1 MFTNLIAILM
11 LIFTCLASHK
21 STLFY
26 FLYGLFKFL
35 GTSVLAKY
43 TLLGVKYRNK
53 NSFKNI
59 RTDAKIK
66 IFPIP
71 VAYWS
76 GFAIFKQNQENP
88 DKVTMKMTT
97 RQVVEM
103 SVTVDNNSPIQDY
116 VVHPDDHT

>member
-1 MFTNLIAILM
+1 MAYL
-11 LIFTCLASHK
+11 S
-21 STLFY
+21 
-26 FLYGLFKFL
+26 FL
-35 GTSVLAKY
+35 GTSVPAKY
-43 TLLGVKYRNK
+43 ILLGVKYRNK

-59 RTDAKIK
+59 RTDAKIR

-97 RQVVEM
+97 TQVVEM

-116 VVHPDDHT
+116 VVHPRPVTRGGARGAFAPPPPPQAPKVRILILNI

>member
-1 MFTNLIAILM
+1 MAYL
-11 LIFTCLASHK
+11 S
-21 STLFY
+21 
-26 FLYGLFKFL
+26 FL
-35 GTSVLAKY
+35 GTSALANQY
-43 TLLGVKYRNK
+43 TLLGVKYQNK

-59 RTDAKIK
+59 RTDAKIR

-97 RQVVEM
+97 TQVVEM

-116 VVHPDDHT
+116 AVHPDDHT

>member
-1 MFTNLIAILM
+1 MWLHIKVPYF
-11 LIFTCLASHK
+11 IFDMAYLS
-21 STLFY
+21 
-26 FLYGLFKFL
+26 FL

-88 DKVTMKMTT
+88 TT
-97 RQVVEM
+97 QVVEM

-116 VVHPDDHT
+116 AVHPDDHT

>member
-1 MFTNLIAILM
+1 MAYL
-11 LIFTCLASHK
+11 S
-21 STLFY
+21 
-26 FLYGLFKFL
+26 FL

-97 RQVVEM
+97 TQVVEM

-116 VVHPDDHT
+116 AVHPDDHT

>member
-1 MFTNLIAILM
+1 MWLHIILFDM
-11 LIFTCLASHK
+11 AYLS
-21 STLFY
+21 
-26 FLYGLFKFL
+26 FL

-53 NSFKNI
+53 NSLKNI
-59 RTDAKIK
+59 RTDAKFR

-97 RQVVEM
+97 TQVVEM
-103 SVTVDNNSPIQDY
+103 SVTVDNSPIQDY
-116 VVHPDDHT
+116 AVHPDDHT